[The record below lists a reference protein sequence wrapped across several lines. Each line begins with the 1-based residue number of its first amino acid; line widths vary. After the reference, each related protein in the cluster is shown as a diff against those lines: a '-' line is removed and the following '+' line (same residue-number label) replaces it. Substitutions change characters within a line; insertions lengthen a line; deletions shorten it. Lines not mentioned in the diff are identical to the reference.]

1 MAERLPL
8 FATASR
14 GTEPLLAAEL
24 ETLGAKK
31 VRQGR
36 GGVNFMANLDEA
48 MRLIVHSRLAM
59 RMLYPLGEFDAPG
72 AEGLYEAAS
81 AVAWEEWLTTASTFA
96 VEATLTN
103 SEHTHS
109 GFVALKIKDGIVD
122 RMRKI
127 KGERPDVDTQSPD
140 VQVVAHL
147 NKTKLSL
154 SLDLCGDA
162 LFKRG
167 YRIKTTPAPLKETL
181 AAAVLMASG
190 YTGEEPLA
198 DPMCGSGT
206 IVIEAGYIATNRP
219 PGLKRHFGVE
229 RWPSLGEKATALLL
243 DVKAEAQSHVRPA
256 PYPIVA
262 RDRDEEALDAATRNV
277 AAAGLA
283 AVVRVESADA
293 VHDAPPADL
302 PRGLI
307 CTNPPYGDR
316 LSAGGQKGMKTFYF
330 QLGEGMN
337 QWAGWRMAFL
347 SGNAAF
353 ESAFHHR
360 PIKRTPLFNGPIE
373 CTLIEYGPQPVKN
386 PESTS

>member
-14 GTEPLLAAEL
+14 GTEPLVAAEL

-36 GGVNFMANLDEA
+36 GGVSFMANLDEA
-48 MRLIVHSRLAM
+48 MRLIVYSRLAM
-59 RMLYPLGEFDAPG
+59 RVLYPLGEFESAG
-72 AEGLYEAAS
+72 QEGLYEAAS
-81 AVAWEEWLTTASTFA
+81 SVAWEEWLTTTSTFA

-122 RMRKI
+122 RMRKV
-127 KGERPDVDTQSPD
+127 KGARPNVDTQSPD

-147 NKTKLSL
+147 NKNKLSL

-190 YTGEEPLA
+190 YDGTEPLA

-219 PGLKRHFGVE
+219 PGLKRHFAVE
-229 RWPSLGEKATALLL
+229 RWPSLGEKASALLTEI
-243 DVKAEAQSHVRPA
+243 KAEATANLRPA
-256 PYPIVA
+256 AHPILA
-262 RDRDEEALDAATRNV
+262 RDRDEEALEAVKRNV
-277 AAAGLA
+277 IAAGLTA
-283 AVVRVESADA
+283 EVRVEQADA
-293 VHDAPPADL
+293 VHDEPPTDIT
-302 PRGLI
+302 PGLI

-337 QWAGWRMAFL
+337 RWAGWRMAFL
-347 SGNAAF
+347 SGNSAF

-360 PIKRTPLFNGPIE
+360 PIKRTPMFNGPIE
-373 CTLIEYGPQPVKN
+373 CTLTEYGPQPVKN
-386 PESTS
+386 PEAL

>member
-14 GTEPLLAAEL
+14 GTEPLVAAEL

-36 GGVNFMANLDEA
+36 GGVTFMANLDEA

-59 RMLYPLGEFDAPG
+59 RVLYPLGEFEAPG
-72 AEGLYEAAS
+72 ADGLYEAAVS
-81 AVAWEEWLTTASTFA
+81 VPWEDWLTTTSTFA

-109 GFVALKIKDGIVD
+109 GFVALKIKDGLVD
-122 RMRKI
+122 RMRKV
-127 KGERPDVDTQSPD
+127 KGERPNVDTQSPD
-140 VQVVAHL
+140 VQIVAHL

-219 PGLKRHFGVE
+219 PGLKRHFAVE
-229 RWPSLGEKATALLL
+229 RWPSMGEKARALL
-243 DVKAEAQSHVRPA
+243 DEVKSEAASKLRDA
-256 PYPIVA
+256 PFPILGF
-262 RDRDEEALDAATRNV
+262 DRDEEALEAAQRNV
-277 AAAGLA
+277 AAAGLSA
-283 AVVRVESADA
+283 SVRIEQADA
-293 VHDAPPADL
+293 VHGEPPADV

-337 QWAGWRMAFL
+337 RWAGWRMAFL
-347 SGNAAF
+347 SGNSAF

-360 PIKRTPLFNGPIE
+360 PIKRTPMFNGPIE

-386 PESTS
+386 EVAE

>member
-14 GTEPLLAAEL
+14 GTEPLVAAEL

-48 MRLIVHSRLAM
+48 MRLIVYSRLAM
-59 RMLYPLGEFDAPG
+59 RVLYPLGEFESSG
-72 AEGLYEAAS
+72 QEGLYEAAS
-81 AVAWEEWLTTASTFA
+81 NVAWEEWLTTTSTFA

-122 RMRKI
+122 RMRKV
-127 KGERPDVDTQSPD
+127 KGTRPDVDTHSPD

-147 NKTKLSL
+147 NKNKLSL

-190 YTGEEPLA
+190 YDGSEPLA

-219 PGLKRHFGVE
+219 PGLKRHFAVE
-229 RWPSLGEKATALLL
+229 RWPSLGEKATALLTEI
-243 DVKAEAQSHVRPA
+243 KAEATANLRPA
-256 PYPIVA
+256 PHPILA
-262 RDRDEEALDAATRNV
+262 RDRDEEALEAVKRNV
-277 AAAGLA
+277 IAAGLTSEI
-283 AVVRVESADA
+283 RVEQADA
-293 VHDAPPADL
+293 VHDEPPTDIA
-302 PRGLI
+302 RGLI

-337 QWAGWRMAFL
+337 RWAGWRMAFL
-347 SGNAAF
+347 SGNSAF

-360 PIKRTPLFNGPIE
+360 PIKRTPMFNGPIE
-373 CTLIEYGPQPVKN
+373 CTLTEYGPQPVKN
-386 PESTS
+386 PEAI